1 MSISQM
7 LLPEFDQ
14 EMAKTRKTLE
24 RIPEHNLT
32 YKPHA
37 KSMPLDRLAGHI
49 AEMPTWGTTTLTT
62 DSIDMDLAA
71 YQPLVA
77 TSAAQVLAAFDANVA
92 ALRGHIAN
100 TSDQAFLTDWPM
112 SVNGQHFMTMPRMAV
127 IRAMVINHII
137 HHRAQLGVYLRLNNI
152 EVPGMYGA
160 SADEPNMFAS
170 AQA

>member
-62 DSIDMDLAA
+62 DSMDMDPAT
-71 YQPLVA
+71 YQPLLA
-77 TSAAQVLAAFDANVA
+77 TSRSQVLAAFDANVT

-100 TSDQAFLTDWPM
+100 TSDQAFLADWPM
-112 SVNGQHFMTMPRMAV
+112 SVKGQHFMTMPRVGV
-127 IRAMVINHII
+127 IRSMVINHII

-152 EVPGMYGA
+152 EVPGMYGP